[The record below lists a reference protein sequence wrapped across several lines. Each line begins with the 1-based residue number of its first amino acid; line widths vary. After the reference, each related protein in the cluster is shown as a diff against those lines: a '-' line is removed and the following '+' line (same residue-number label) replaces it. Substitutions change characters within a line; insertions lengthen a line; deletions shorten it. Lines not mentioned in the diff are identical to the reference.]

1 MSSEKTA
8 VAAGVPPPVAKK
20 PYPFWL
26 GGESPN
32 THNTHRTDKS

>member
-32 THNTHRTDKS
+32 TQHTHRTD